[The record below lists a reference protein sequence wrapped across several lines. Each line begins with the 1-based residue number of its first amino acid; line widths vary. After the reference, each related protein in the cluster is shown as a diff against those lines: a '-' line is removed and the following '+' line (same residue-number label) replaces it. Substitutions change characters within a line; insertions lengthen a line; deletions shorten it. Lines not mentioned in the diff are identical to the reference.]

1 MVRDEMPYRVAL
13 QPSGH
18 TFEVP
23 DDQSVLT
30 AGLAAGWNLPYSC
43 RLGMCRSC
51 RAKIVEGHVDHGDYF
66 EHVLTAEMRAQGF
79 ALLCRAKPLSDLV
92 VEVQEL
98 SLQAQKPKLVP
109 CRLKQITRPAPD
121 VAVLALR
128 LPQNE
133 NMRYAAGQYVD
144 ILLPDGKRRAY
155 SIATVPKP
163 EGVIDIELHVR
174 HTPGGAFT
182 DRVFST
188 MKEREL
194 LKFEGPLGTFY
205 LREESDKPIIFLA
218 SGTGFAPIKS
228 IIEYM
233 LARKIARPMTLYWG
247 CRTRADLYMSE
258 LPESWA
264 QSVASFRYVPVLSEA
279 RVEDRWTGRSGLVHH
294 AVMQDVPD
302 LSGFVVY
309 ASGSPA
315 MVEAA
320 RTDFTKLNG
329 LPEGELFAD
338 AFITEADRA
347 SAIPE
352 SAPPPA
358 QEH

>member
-1 MVRDEMPYRVAL
+1 MPYHVAL
-13 QPSGH
+13 RPSGH
-18 TFEVP
+18 AFEVP
-23 DDQSVLT
+23 DGDSVLT

-51 RAKIVEGHVDHGDYF
+51 RARIVEGTVDFGDFF
-66 EHVLTAEMRAQGF
+66 EHVLSAEMRAQGF
-79 ALLCRAKPLSDLV
+79 ALLCRAKALSDLV

-98 SLQAQKPKLVP
+98 SLQAQKPKVVP
-109 CRLKQITRPAPD
+109 CRLKQIARPAPD
-121 VAVLALR
+121 VAVLSLR

-155 SIATVPKP
+155 SIATMPKP

-205 LREESDKPIIFLA
+205 LREDSDKPIVFLA
-218 SGTGFAPIKS
+218 SGTGFAPIKA

-247 CRTRADLYMSE
+247 CRARADLYMSD

-264 QSVASFRYVPVLSEA
+264 QNVPGFRYIPVLSEA
-279 RVEDRWTGRSGLVHH
+279 RAEDRWTGRGGLVLH
-294 AVMQDVPD
+294 AVTQDFPD
-302 LSGFVVY
+302 LSGYQVY

-320 RTDFTKLNG
+320 RADFTAVNG
-329 LPEGELFAD
+329 LPESEFFAD

-352 SAPPPA
+352 SAPP
-358 QEH
+358 QT